1 MNNSNL
7 TEFKNDFNNL
17 LRCEDIMEKYKISKT
32 TYHTIVRKLGLKRPK
47 TSKLLRTFNM
57 NFVGNN
63 KPKETEKRTKTS
75 HIPIEDVYKK
85 VDETDEKLIYDKQY
99 VPRNTT
105 INVEKQKKTTAT
117 KPKPVVKKEQ
127 VFKEVDN
134 NELDEILNRADKTF
148 AKIQNKKQNKKDDD
162 NNKSEL
168 IKAINKSTEIRQK
181 LENKN
186 N

>member
-57 NFVGNN
+57 NFTDDN
-63 KPKETEKRTKTS
+63 KPKETEKKTKLS
-75 HIPIEDVYKK
+75 HIPIDDVYKK
-85 VDETDEKLIYDKQY
+85 IDETDEKLIYEKQY

-105 INVEKQKKTTAT
+105 INVEKQKTTATKT
-117 KPKPVVKKEQ
+117 KPKPVAKKEIEEQ
-127 VFKEVDN
+127 
-134 NELDEILNRADKTF
+134 KTE
-148 AKIQNKKQNKKDDD
+148 DT

-168 IKAINKSTEIRQK
+168 LNAINRSTKVREKI
-181 LENKN
+181 LNKKN
-186 N
+186 SN

>member
-47 TSKLLRTFNM
+47 TSKILRTFNM
-57 NFVGNN
+57 SFADDDN
-63 KPKETEKRTKTS
+63 KSKETENKQKSS
-75 HIPIEDVYKK
+75 HIPIDNIYKK
-85 VDETDEKLIYDKQY
+85 VDESDEKLVYEKQY

-105 INVEKQKKTTAT
+105 INVEKQKTTT
-117 KPKPVVKKEQ
+117 NKPKAKPVIKEQ
-127 VFKEVDN
+127 IVEPKN
-134 NELDEILNRADKTF
+134 DES
-148 AKIQNKKQNKKDDD
+148 

-168 IKAINKSTEIRQK
+168 LNAINRSTKVREK
-181 LENKN
+181 LLNKKN
-186 N
+186 NS

>member
-47 TSKLLRTFNM
+47 TSKILRTFNM
-57 NFVGNN
+57 SFADDDN
-63 KPKETEKRTKTS
+63 KSKETENKQKSS
-75 HIPIEDVYKK
+75 HIPIDNIYKK
-85 VDETDEKLIYDKQY
+85 VDESDEKLVYEKQY

-105 INVEKQKKTTAT
+105 INVEKQKTTT
-117 KPKPVVKKEQ
+117 NKPKAKPVIKEQ
-127 VFKEVDN
+127 IVEPKN
-134 NELDEILNRADKTF
+134 DES
-148 AKIQNKKQNKKDDD
+148 

-168 IKAINKSTEIRQK
+168 LNAINKSTKVREK
-181 LENKN
+181 LLNKKN
-186 N
+186 NS